1 MNRLQNLFFSY
12 TGKQAETVN
21 ELTSSGSNR
30 RYYRLSSG
38 SISIIG
44 VVGTNAE
51 ENKAFIEID
60 RHFLTKGIKVPKVL
74 AISDDMMAYIQEDLG
89 DDQLYKLV
97 AHGRESGEYSS
108 YECALLCRTMEML
121 PKIQFK
127 GGAGLDYSNCS

>member
-60 RHFLTKGIKVPKVL
+60 RHFLTKGI
-74 AISDDMMAYIQEDLG
+74 
-89 DDQLYKLV
+89 
-97 AHGRESGEYSS
+97 
-108 YECALLCRTMEML
+108 
-121 PKIQFK
+121 
-127 GGAGLDYSNCS
+127 